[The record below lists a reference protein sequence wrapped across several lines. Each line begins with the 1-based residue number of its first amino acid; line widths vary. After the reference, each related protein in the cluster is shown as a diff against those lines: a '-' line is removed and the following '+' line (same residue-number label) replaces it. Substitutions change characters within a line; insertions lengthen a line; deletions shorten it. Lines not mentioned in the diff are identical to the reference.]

1 MVVVG
6 SGVQFFIHLFTSQL
20 PNQTFQEQRNVPQL
34 CATCSHTFN
43 QAEMNIIVADKN
55 GAQYQFFFG
64 SLSTRGAIVLKNL
77 LSRVLCH
84 KKMRREFTK
93 GVDKEKWLLAG
104 CEIDD
109 ETNLQA
115 AFQHFLH
122 VGDDVGCHPCREQVS
137 SYLCGG
143 GQGGGQCIARRKCL
157 SVDYAK

>member
-1 MVVVG
+1 
-6 SGVQFFIHLFTSQL
+6 
-20 PNQTFQEQRNVPQL
+20 
-34 CATCSHTFN
+34 
-43 QAEMNIIVADKN
+43 MNIIVADKN

-109 ETNLQA
+109 ENNLQA

-122 VGDDVGCHPCREQVS
+122 VGDDVGCHPCRE
-137 SYLCGG
+137 
-143 GQGGGQCIARRKCL
+143 
-157 SVDYAK
+157 